1 MKPSHDDLEDAR
13 QRCQEHYESCDCQH
27 AQIAKE
33 IEPLLT
39 GPIRQILH
47 VLSRCD
53 RAAVPII
60 GRALC
65 IKEWIGDLD
74 SNQDSMDQNHPC
86 SLLHHLR
93 MISSFMSWRTRWES
107 NPRMDRVAAGR
118 LPTWLQVLTWPAG
131 EDSNLHRSD

>member
-53 RAAVPII
+53 RAAAYVTQP
-60 GRALC
+60 GPR
-65 IKEWIGDLD
+65 
-74 SNQDSMDQNHPC
+74 
-86 SLLHHLR
+86 
-93 MISSFMSWRTRWES
+93 RTTTVRGK
-107 NPRMDRVAAGR
+107 A
-118 LPTWLQVLTWPAG
+118 PAD
-131 EDSNLHRSD
+131 ERPKDPM